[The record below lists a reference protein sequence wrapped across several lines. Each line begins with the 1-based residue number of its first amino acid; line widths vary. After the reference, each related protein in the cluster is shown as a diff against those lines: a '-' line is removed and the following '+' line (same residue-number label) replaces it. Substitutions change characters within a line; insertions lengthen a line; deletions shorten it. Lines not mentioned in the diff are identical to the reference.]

1 MEKKTFCP
9 PEEIGTSQK
18 KAIGFPRRKEEKQ
31 RINQYLNLTWFSI
44 SVEKTAAEW
53 GGEYSP
59 LGRRLGCL
67 SHRSWLL
74 SSHRRGPG
82 ASYRGHRSFALW
94 LEMEKRKQPEK
105 KNKEVLK
112 GGEAV

>member
-1 MEKKTFCP
+1 MEKEPLCP

-18 KAIGFPRRKEEKQ
+18 KAIDFPRRQEKKH
-31 RINQYLNLTWFSI
+31 RINQYLNLTCLSI
-44 SVEKTAAEW
+44 SVERTAAVW

-59 LGRRLGCL
+59 LGSRLGCI

-82 ASYRGHRSFALW
+82 ASYRGHCSFALW
-94 LEMEKRKQPEK
+94 LEMGK
-105 KNKEVLK
+105 KKK
-112 GGEAV
+112 KKT